1 MIGRDRWSGLFVV
14 VGLIAMCVG
23 AVDPLE
29 GSLLILPGTGMVA
42 LGAWLGGSRYRRF
55 LGWSFG
61 LVAAGVGILWG
72 LSALGGIGG
81 ESGRS
86 IWWGLVLLPYPV
98 GWVMGLVGAVGR
110 LREVRQ
116 ARHR

>member
-1 MIGRDRWSGLFVV
+1 MIRRDRWSRVLVV

-29 GSLLILPGTGMVA
+29 GSLVILPGTGTVA
-42 LGAWLGGSRYRRF
+42 LGAWLGGSRYTPF

-61 LVAAGVGILWG
+61 LVAAGVGTLWG
-72 LSALGGIGG
+72 VSALGGIGG
-81 ESGRS
+81 ESGRP

-98 GWVMGLVGAVGR
+98 GWVMGLVGAIRR
-110 LREVRQ
+110 LRE
-116 ARHR
+116 AREPRTR